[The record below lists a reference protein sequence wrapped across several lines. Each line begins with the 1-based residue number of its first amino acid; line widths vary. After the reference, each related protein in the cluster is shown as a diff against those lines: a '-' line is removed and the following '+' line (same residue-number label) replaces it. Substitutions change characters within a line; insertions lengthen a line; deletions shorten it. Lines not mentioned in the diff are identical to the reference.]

1 MHILRL
7 AFEGIGPFAER
18 QFIDFEEL
26 SAGGLFL
33 LEGPTGS
40 GKTTIVDA
48 IVFALYGD
56 VSGSDSSKGRI
67 VSTLIP
73 PGVEPYVEL
82 TVDTGRGLLRVR
94 RVPQYDRPRKVGVG
108 VTTVKASIQ
117 LWKLDDP
124 DDEGVPVSTNIQEA
138 NDELA
143 RAIGLSKAQF
153 TQTVVLPQGEFAA
166 FLKSKPEDRRDLL
179 QKIFGTELYERIAT
193 RLTESAVGM
202 RRAVDKARDDVVDA
216 ASHFCTLAWYEADEQ
231 ATDPIPEQV
240 AFDVVVDA
248 QDFGQLPEL
257 AETRLGVLLAQAR
270 ELELKVSAA
279 KEMVDHANARLGD
292 VRDRNQAIFDRD
304 DLTRRQKAL
313 ADIGAQIQA
322 KAAFLEL
329 AERAETVR
337 SALNEADNSAAE
349 LASREVLLSE
359 LAAATTPTPNAD
371 LVAELLTAAQYEEQQ
386 HRCLT
391 DAGELGPLV
400 AEEASI
406 PQAELAL
413 AGATASLQTVAD
425 ELREREDY
433 REELAQQVDAS
444 VAEAQSASAEAVGLT
459 DASIAEAA
467 AAAVLRAAREAESC
481 RSDLTSL
488 RREEDRLRSLSSTAE
503 AAFDAAR
510 RSWLSSMAST
520 IALELIDRAPC
531 PVCGSQDHPA
541 PATPVDALATR
552 TDVDRLEKGKFEASE
567 RLQKARDACNAMVAR
582 IEDRSLAANGL
593 ALTVAAQI
601 HQEAAELVRR
611 AQAARDRVDDI
622 DQHLRELRTQQQQE
636 TKRIGPLNNQLAT
649 LTEQVRTQCE
659 LLEQLKVRVRNGR
672 GAHRSVAERVQA
684 LRDRAGIAARLA
696 SAHREKVA
704 AETTMGLRA
713 AALEQVLRAG
723 GFQTA
728 AEARE
733 ALLPGEARASLRNA
747 VEEHVRDSAVVDGA
761 LNAPRFSSLG
771 DSVALDVDPYERAKR
786 EAEAELQGNT
796 LAQGEFGRSISAS
809 EQAASAM
816 SKAISFLDKISESSL
831 PTIRIAS
838 VLNALQG
845 NELRISLATFV
856 LLQRFE
862 EVVDLANARL
872 GTMTDGRYELR
883 RTDSKEGRGMK
894 LGLGLEVIDH
904 ASGDA
909 TREPQTLSGGETF
922 KASLAMA
929 LGLADAVTAEAGGVE
944 LNTLFVDEGFGS
956 LDPDSLDS
964 VMDQLTKL
972 RQGGR
977 SVGVI
982 SHVAEM
988 KQRIAERVSVRPIG
1002 DGTSQLTV
1010 VGSTLGP
1017 SAL

>member
-7 AFEGIGPFAER
+7 AFEGIGPFVER

-202 RRAVDKARDDVVDA
+202 RKAVEKARDEVVDA
-216 ASHFCTLAWYEADEQ
+216 AGHFCTLAWYDADEQ

-248 QDFGQLPEL
+248 QDFAQLPAL
-257 AETRLGVLLAQAR
+257 AKTRLGVLFAEAG

-279 KEMVDHANARLGD
+279 KRMVDEATVRLGEI
-292 VRDRNQAIFDRD
+292 RDRNQAIAERD
-304 DLTRRQKAL
+304 DLTRRQREL
-313 ADIGAQIQA
+313 VDIAPQIQA
-322 KAAFLEL
+322 KAALLEL
-329 AERAETVR
+329 GQRAEPVR
-337 SALNEADNSAAE
+337 SALAEADNSAAE
-349 LASREVLLSE
+349 LATREAVLAE
-359 LAAATTPTPNAD
+359 LAAATAPTPNAD
-371 LVAELLTAAQYEEQQ
+371 LVAELLTAAEYEEQQ
-386 HRCLT
+386 HQCLS

-406 PQAELAL
+406 AQVDLAV
-413 AGATASLQTVAD
+413 ASTTASLQTVAN

-433 REELAQQVDAS
+433 RQELAKQVDSS
-444 VAEAQSASAEAVGLT
+444 VAEAQAASAAAVGLA
-459 DASIAEAA
+459 DASISEAA
-467 AAAVLRAAREAESC
+467 TASVLRAAQEVERC
-481 RSDLTSL
+481 RSELASL
-488 RREEDRLRSLSSTAE
+488 RWEEDRLRSLSSTAE
-503 AAFDAAR
+503 EAFDTAR

-520 IALELIDRAPC
+520 IALELIDEAPC
-531 PVCGSQDHPA
+531 PVCGSPDHPT
-541 PATPVDALATR
+541 PAIPVDALATR
-552 TDVDRLEKGKFEASE
+552 TDVDRLEKMKFEAVE
-567 RLQKARDACNAMVAR
+567 QLQESREACNVMVAR
-582 IEDRSLAANGL
+582 IEDRSLAANSL
-593 ALTVAAQI
+593 ALAVAVQR
-601 HQEAAELVRR
+601 HEEAAELVRR
-611 AQAARDRVDDI
+611 GQAARDRVDEI
-622 DQHLRELRTQQQQE
+622 DRRLRELRTQQQQE
-636 TKRIGPLNNQLAT
+636 AERIGPLNNQFAT
-649 LTEQVRTQCE
+649 LTEQVRTQCD
-659 LLEQLKVRVRNGR
+659 LLEQMKVRVRNGR
-672 GAHRSVAERVQA
+672 GAHRSVAERAQA
-684 LRDRAGIAARLA
+684 LRDRAGVAARLA

-704 AETTMGLRA
+704 AETATGLRA
-713 AALEQVLRAG
+713 AALEQALRAG

-733 ALLPGEARASLRNA
+733 ALLPGESRANLHNA
-747 VEEHVRDSAVVDGA
+747 IEEHARDSAVVDGA
-761 LNAPRFSSLG
+761 LKMPRIASVG
-771 DSVALDVDPYERAKR
+771 DSVASDVAPYEQVKR
-786 EAEAELQGNT
+786 EAEAELQGKT
-796 LAQGEFGRSISAS
+796 LAKGEFGRSISAS

-816 SKAISFLDKISESSL
+816 SNAISFLDKVSESSL
-831 PTIRIAS
+831 PTIRMAS

-988 KQRIAERVSVRPIG
+988 KQRIAERVSVRPVG
-1002 DGTSQLTV
+1002 DGTSRLVVVASTVALT
-1010 VGSTLGP
+1010 SQ
-1017 SAL
+1017 